1 MTVILGKLFEILF
14 INKFVLRQILIS
26 SISEEY
32 SYVILI
38 ILTIN

>member
-1 MTVILGKLFEILF
+1 MTVILEKLFEILF

-26 SISEEY
+26 SISEKY